1 MAKFDIETPE
11 GIRDFSI
18 DRFNLL
24 AGEKYDRGQVE
35 HGGLLKKTVTI
46 EKLEEEILD
55 LWHYVQAKRLQ
66 DEELHRENAWLKNQL
81 VTLKN
86 EIFDYEAGRK

>member
-1 MAKFDIETPE
+1 MAKFDTETPE

-55 LWHYVQAKRLQ
+55 LWHYAQTKRLQ
-66 DEELHRENAWLKNQL
+66 DEELHRENAWLKNQI
-81 VTLKN
+81 VTLKH